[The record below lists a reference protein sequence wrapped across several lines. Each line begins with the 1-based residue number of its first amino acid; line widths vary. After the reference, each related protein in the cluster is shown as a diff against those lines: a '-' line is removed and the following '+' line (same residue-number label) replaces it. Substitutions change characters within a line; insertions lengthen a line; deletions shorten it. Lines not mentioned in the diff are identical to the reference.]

1 MANDPQVTIR
11 MGTEEIQF
19 IEDYLADHPEVGNRS
34 LFIRN
39 LVREYFNR
47 DAEVEAEKAASKND
61 AERDVCIDL
70 PGNNKSEILLNL
82 PRRFADALRSGIEDG
97 TYNNEGEYIRFL
109 LKDILTSKEDLVQK
123 AKEAFV
129 KTDAGLFQQ

>member
-11 MGTEEIQF
+11 MGTEEIQC

-47 DAEVEAEKAASKND
+47 DAEVETEKTVSKSD
-61 AERDVCIDL
+61 VERDVCIDL

-82 PRRFADALRSGIEDG
+82 PRRYADALRSGIENG
-97 TYNNEGEYIRFL
+97 TYMNEGEYIRFL
-109 LKDILTSKEDLVQK
+109 LNDILSSKQESVQK